1 MDPPSKKRSI
11 FGFTSLF
18 RPSPSVEAEDTE
30 MKNNIPVKSAAPA
43 ILPRPNF
50 NTTASA
56 PESPAKRASESQM
69 ASRKI
74 IGRPHGPSSRLSQ
87 SMSASDLSRVPSSN
101 AVSAPRRM
109 PGDNPN
115 KPSTTYATTLVSRS
129 ATNELRSTNFSGA
142 SGSSAPRSNIFRSSA
157 LYSRPPTTN
166 YSPRPPPNPLNQSFP
181 PNTPGRGSRAST
193 AEINGR
199 ALVPTSSTELFKM
212 RIQSPPR
219 ELTGEKLAKEVPD
232 DMNRT
237 GSVYADEFLA
247 HYCPPEL
254 DEQQRRQ
261 FFCILDL
268 RRLKYAADEVFT
280 KKDWKINILN
290 FAKEYEKSRSLI
302 MLRYGLYEFKTV
314 RASEAVKREW
324 KKEHG
329 IPDSDDE
336 DGDVAMANGGV
347 KRKAEDQLT
356 PKTSTAFAASVSDT
370 NKRSRAPEISSKNK
384 RKADAVGD
392 TDEDAPPAKLQRPTS
407 TPQKTP
413 SATKSLFENIANS
426 SAKSFTPA
434 KSTSSLFGSMADKP
448 LGSMAE
454 KPKRSIFDSS
464 PKPAPSS
471 NIFGHLS
478 DASKGSGNEGADE
491 GSDTEDAS
499 EEEEDDSPAPGA
511 SQSEEPASSGETA
524 TPQFGTKGNG
534 GSSASSDAGE
544 STQGSVQGSFQGR
557 SLFER
562 ITRGS
567 DGQPMRKL
575 LPQEGRSLFAAPS
588 DKERSV
594 SPVKESP
601 TPVPAPAP
609 APAAVPS
616 NNTWNANTPIKFGA
630 GSTGSLFGAK
640 KTEAAVAA
648 AAKDSSAPASLF
660 AKKAEAAPAPSA
672 LFASSVRKPEEAAS
686 SAETT
691 PKASAANLFPSSIA
705 PTSSEAIPKAPAS
718 NLFSSV
724 STASAPSFGDSKP
737 ATTTGSSLFGSTTS
751 AFGQSTT
758 QEEKKDTTAA
768 PAPST
773 SALFGAKPADA
784 TTEPAKPAVF
794 QSSTLFGS
802 QNKTESAPATQ
813 SSDLFAQ
820 STAGAPAD
828 KAPSTSLFGA
838 TNGINAAKP
847 ASNLFGAAPA
857 ATTTEAP
864 KFTFGTTEVKP
875 ASSLFSSAASTPA
888 PEAPKP
894 AEVKNLFGGITTS
907 AAPAT
912 ETKSLFGTSTAAP
925 AATESKNLFGGV
937 TTTPAADA
945 KPLFGAAPATQTK
958 PLFGAAPAADAK
970 PLFGAAAPATE
981 TKNLFGNIGASSAS
995 TPAAASKP
1003 LFGATAQTE
1012 SKPPASLFANPN
1024 PSTTAPAAASS
1035 NIFSFGGSQTPAPAP
1050 APATTSFNFGASQPA
1065 ATQSTAP
1072 AGGSIFG
1079 NIGGA
1084 NSFSFTA
1091 GGGNPGAS
1099 FNNPFA
1105 SGQDGPPTAP
1115 TSFNFGAPEPAAS
1128 QSFTFGSNTTGA
1140 NNTTTIPTFSFG
1152 GASDT
1157 NASAGAPSAIF
1168 SFGGG
1173 ASQNPTAAP
1182 IFGNSLAPVGGTS
1195 TGTRTIING
1204 HGPDT
1209 PFTFGGASS
1218 LATTPAA
1225 STPEPSA
1232 NVEAAQRTNAD
1243 GDEPP
1248 QEQISLTEGGRG
1260 EEDEDAVYEV
1270 RAKAL
1275 KFLTGKE
1282 DDDESSATDKEKK
1295 TGWVTKGVGPLR
1307 ILKHKETGA
1316 VRILLRAEPRGHIA
1330 LNKRLLP
1337 EITYKADAKTPK
1349 YVSVVTATDNG
1360 KGLEKWMLQVK
1371 TKELADKLVEA
1382 LEENKKAN
1390 EKKD

>member
-18 RPSPSVEAEDTE
+18 RPSPSAEDTE
-30 MKNNIPVKSAAPA
+30 MKNDIPVKSTAPA
-43 ILPRPNF
+43 LPRPSF
-50 NTTASA
+50 NSASA

-69 ASRKI
+69 ANRKI
-74 IGRPHGPSSRLSQ
+74 IGRAHGPSSRLSQ
-87 SMSASDLSRVPSSN
+87 SMSASDLSRVSSN
-101 AVSAPRRM
+101 NAISAPRRM

-115 KPSTTYATTLVSRS
+115 KPSTYSTTLVSR
-129 ATNELRSTNFSGA
+129 ATTSELRSTNFSGA
-142 SGSSAPRSNIFRSSA
+142 SSSTAPRSNIFRSSA
-157 LYSRPPTTN
+157 LYSRPPTTTN
-166 YSPRPPPNPLNQSFP
+166 FSPRAPANSLTQSFP
-181 PNTPGRGSRAST
+181 PTTPGRGSRAST

-199 ALVPTSSTELFKM
+199 AVVPTSSTELFKM

-314 RASEAVKREW
+314 RASEAVKKEW

-329 IPDSDDE
+329 VPDSDDE

-356 PKTSTAFAASVSDT
+356 PSTATAFAASVSET
-370 NKRSRAPEISSKNK
+370 SKRARAPEISAKNK
-384 RKADAVGD
+384 RKADAVGEF
-392 TDEDAPPAKLQRPTS
+392 DEDAHPAKLQRPAS

-413 SATKSLFENIANS
+413 SATKSLFENIANNS
-426 SAKSFTPA
+426 QSFTPA
-434 KSTSSLFGSMADKP
+434 KSTSSLFGSMAEKP
-448 LGSMAE
+448 VGSMAE
-454 KPKRSIFDSS
+454 KPKGRSIFDSS

-491 GSDTEDAS
+491 GSDTDSGSDDE
-499 EEEEDDSPAPGA
+499 DSPAPDA
-511 SQSEEPASSGETA
+511 SQSEEPGSSGEAA
-524 TPQFGTKGNG
+524 TPQFGAKANG
-534 GSSASSDAGE
+534 ASSVSSDAGE
-544 STQGSVQGSFQGR
+544 STQGSAQGSFQGR
-557 SLFER
+557 SIFER
-562 ITRGS
+562 ITRGT
-567 DGQPMRKL
+567 DGQPVRKL
-575 LPQEGRSLFAAPS
+575 PPQEGRSLFAAPAE
-588 DKERSV
+588 KERSV
-594 SPVKESP
+594 SPVKELP
-601 TPVPAPAP
+601 TPAPAP
-609 APAAVPS
+609 APAPAPVSAPS
-616 NNTWNANTPIKFGA
+616 NNTWNANTPIKFSA
-630 GSTGSLFGAK
+630 GSTNSLFGPK
-640 KTEAAVAA
+640 KTEAAPAP
-648 AAKDSSAPASLF
+648 AKDSSSAPASLF
-660 AKKAEAAPAPSA
+660 AKKAEAAPAPSS
-672 LFASSVRKPEEAAS
+672 LFAAPAKKPEEATS
-686 SAETT
+686 SSETT
-691 PKASAANLFPSSIA
+691 PKAPATNLFSSSFA
-705 PTSSEAIPKAPAS
+705 PTSSETTPKAPAT
-718 NLFSSV
+718 NLFSS
-724 STASAPSFGDSKP
+724 SFTPKADAAITSAPSFGGFKP
-737 ATTTGSSLFGSTTS
+737 TTTTSSSLFGSTTAS
-751 AFGQSTT
+751 FGQSITKD
-758 QEEKKDTTAA
+758 EKKDTTAA
-768 PAPST
+768 PAPAT
-773 SALFGAKPADA
+773 SSLFGAKPAGA

-802 QNKTESAPATQ
+802 QGKAESAPAAQ
-813 SSDLFAQ
+813 PSSLFGQ
-820 STAGAPAD
+820 STAAAPAE
-828 KAPSTSLFGA
+828 KVPGSSLFGA
-838 TNGINAAKP
+838 TNGTSASKP
-847 ASNLFGAAPA
+847 ATNLFGAAPA
-857 ATTTEAP
+857 AATTEAP
-864 KFTFGTTEVKP
+864 KFTFGSTEAKP
-875 ASSLFSSAASTPA
+875 APSLFGSAASTPA
-888 PEAPKP
+888 PEAAKP
-894 AEVKNLFGGITTS
+894 AGVKNLFGGVTTS

-912 ETKSLFGTSTAAP
+912 ETKSLFGATTAAP
-925 AATESKNLFGGV
+925 AATESKNLFGGL
-937 TTTPAADA
+937 TKAPAGDA
-945 KPLFGAAPATQTK
+945 KPLFGATPAAETK
-958 PLFGAAPAADAK
+958 PLFGAAPAA
-970 PLFGAAAPATE
+970 E
-981 TKNLFGNIGASSAS
+981 IKNLFGNIGASSTSA
-995 TPAAASKP
+995 PATDSKP
-1003 LFGATAQTE
+1003 MFGSTTQTD

-1024 PSTTAPAAASS
+1024 PSTTAAAAPS
-1035 NIFSFGGSQTPAPAP
+1035 NIFSFGGSQAPAPAPAP
-1050 APATTSFNFGASQPA
+1050 APATTPFNFGASQPA

-1079 NIGGA
+1079 NIGGPS
-1084 NSFSFTA
+1084 SFSFQA
-1091 GGGNPGAS
+1091 GGGATGGTS

-1115 TSFNFGAPEPAAS
+1115 TSFNFGVPEPAAS

-1140 NNTTTIPTFSFG
+1140 NNTATIPTFSFG

-1157 NASAGAPSAIF
+1157 NASAAAPSTIF

-1182 IFGNSLAPVGGTS
+1182 IFGNSLAPGGGTS
-1195 TGTRTIING
+1195 TGTN
-1204 HGPDT
+1204 T

-1232 NVEAAQRTNAD
+1232 NVEAAQGTNAD
-1243 GDEPP
+1243 GDEAP
-1248 QEQISLTEGGRG
+1248 QEQISLTESGRG
-1260 EEDEDAVYEV
+1260 EEDEDVVHEI

-1275 KFLTGKE
+1275 KFVTGRE

-1295 TGWVTKGVGPLR
+1295 TGWVTKGVGTLR
-1307 ILKHKETGA
+1307 VLKHKETGA

-1337 EITYKADAKTPK
+1337 EITYKTDAKTPK
-1349 YVSVVTATDNG
+1349 YVSVVTATDDG

-1371 TKELADKLVEA
+1371 TKETADKLVEA